1 MSKLGEIHDM
11 AMRGKKAE
19 LIDWLEM
26 RMSKSAARHGAN
38 EFMKAAEEIK
48 KKEEIDLINKM
59 NDAVQSTPE
68 YKIGKNVKKW
78 TDKLNEKK

>member
-11 AMRGKKAE
+11 AIRGKKGE

-38 EFMKAAEEIK
+38 EFIKAAKEIK
-48 KKEEIDLINKM
+48 EK
-59 NDAVQSTPE
+59 
-68 YKIGKNVKKW
+68 
-78 TDKLNEKK
+78 EKKPLFKSIEESDSTKL